1 MILSGVFAAISSV
14 LGVFISYLSPN
25 MPTGPWIIVMLSTI
39 AILSS
44 FFSKKGIVIKKIKSL
59 KNSRKM
65 VSDNVLKTVY
75 KLGEKEN
82 QINRGQSI
90 KQIKNFRPIAP
101 TELKKGLRILKN
113 KGLILETDLTW
124 TLSKKGIIEAKRII
138 RIHRLWELY
147 MEKFMQIQADHVHES
162 AESIEHIMTPELEEE
177 LLQIMGKP
185 KNDPHQ
191 QTIPYED

>member
-1 MILSGVFAAISSV
+1 
-14 LGVFISYLSPN
+14 
-25 MPTGPWIIVMLSTI
+25 
-39 AILSS
+39 
-44 FFSKKGIVIKKIKSL
+44 
-59 KNSRKM
+59 M

-113 KGLILETDLTW
+113 KGLILETGLTW